1 VRHHLPPL
9 NFRVFTVLVIVSLPL
24 LVAAATLV
32 LGVGQAKLRDSY
44 GTQLAQVAEHTAAA
58 VDTYVYRRIIDAQIL
73 SRVGEIRAAAASGNS
88 TPFDLAKTR
97 ALDQAWA
104 REPGPVVRKTGV
116 LDTPASRFL
125 REIVEND
132 RIYREIFVTDRS
144 GRLVAASN
152 VTSTYYQANDDWWRE
167 AFDDGVRGRVSVGDV
182 TWDESSRSHAVE
194 IAMPVF
200 DRPDGNLV
208 GVMKVVA
215 DARELLA
222 AVGSLQMGVTGE
234 AMLIRP
240 DGTVVYNRGVT
251 GTKSQFFAADL
262 LRERL
267 KVDRGGDPQYRLQFS
282 ALNQD
287 GRAWVV
293 AIAPSQ
299 LSASYPHLAWMVAVT
314 QAEDELFAPVRA
326 QWWHLLAVFALVAL
340 VVLAVAAWF
349 SVRLAAPSLEPE
361 LHVYQHPDTPRA
373 RDAA

>member
-1 VRHHLPPL
+1 MRHHLPPL

-32 LGVGQAKLRDSY
+32 LGVGQAKLRDAY
-44 GTQLAQVAEHTAAA
+44 GTQLTQVAEHTAAA
-58 VDTYVYRRIIDAQIL
+58 VDAYVFRRIIDAQIL
-73 SRVGEIRAAAASGNS
+73 SRVAVIRAAALTGNA
-88 TPFDLAKTR
+88 TPFDLGRTR
-97 ALDQAWA
+97 ALDQAWVRGA
-104 REPGPVVRKTGV
+104 GPIVQQTGI
-116 LDTPASRFL
+116 LETPASRFL

-152 VTSTYYQANDDWWRE
+152 VVSSYYQAAEEWWRE

-182 TWDESSRSHAVE
+182 TWDQSSRSHAVQ

-200 DRPDGNLV
+200 DRPDGSLI
-208 GVMKVVA
+208 GVMKVLA

-222 AVGSLQMGVTGE
+222 VVGSLRIGVTGE

-251 GTKSQFFAADL
+251 GTRSRFFAADL

-267 KVDRGGDPQYRLQFS
+267 KVDRGGDPEYRLQFS
-282 ALNQD
+282 SLNQD
-287 GRAWVV
+287 GRAWLV

-299 LSASYPHLAWMVAVT
+299 LSASYPHLAWLVAVA
-314 QAEDELFAPVRA
+314 QAEDELFAPVRS
-326 QWWHLLAVFALVAL
+326 QWWHMLGVFSLFALVLL
-340 VVLAVAAWF
+340 VVAAWF
-349 SVRLAAPSLEPE
+349 SMRLAAPSIEPE
-361 LHVYQHPDTPRA
+361 LHVYQHPDAPRA

>member
-9 NFRVFTVLVIVSLPL
+9 NFRVFTVLVFVSLPL

-58 VDTYVYRRIIDAQIL
+58 VDTYVFRRIIDAQIL
-73 SRVGEIRAAAASGNS
+73 SRVAEIRSAAAAGNAR
-88 TPFDLAKTR
+88 PLNLAELRT
-97 ALDQAWA
+97 LGQSWT
-104 REPGPVVRKTGV
+104 REPGATARTLGV
-116 LDTPASRFL
+116 LETPASRFL

-152 VTSTYYQANDDWWRE
+152 VTSTYYQATEDWWRE

-182 TWDESSRSHAVE
+182 TWDESSHSHAVQ
-194 IAMPVF
+194 IAMPVL
-200 DRPDGNLV
+200 DRPEGNLV
-208 GVMKVVA
+208 GILKVVA

-222 AVGSLQMGVTGE
+222 VVGSLRMGSTGE

-240 DGTVVYNRGVT
+240 DATVVYNRGVT
-251 GTKSQFFAADL
+251 GMKSQFFAADL

-267 KVDRGGDPQYRLQFS
+267 KLDRGGDPQYRLQFS

-287 GRAWVV
+287 GRSWVV
-293 AIAPSQ
+293 AVAPSQ
-299 LSASYPHLAWMVAVT
+299 LSASYPHLAWLVAVT

-326 QWWHLLAVFALVAL
+326 QWWHLLGVLGAFAL

-349 SVRLAAPSLEPE
+349 SMRLAAPSLEPE
-361 LHVYQHPDTPRA
+361 LHVYQHPDAPRA
-373 RDAA
+373 KDAA